1 MEKFTNNKYYVQL
14 ATACGGDLISEEGRF
29 ASPGYP
35 NNYPPNAECIWRLGG
50 APGNKVRVTFLWYDI
65 VDSEGCNQDYVE
77 IHENSEEGNILGH
90 YCGSAGNS
98 AATSLVNAANEARGV
113 GESGS
118 LRNASGITLE
128 AESLWIKFN
137 SDQSGTSRGFLA
149 YYYLGT
155 KLNNSYS
162 CL

>member
-1 MEKFTNNKYYVQL
+1 M
-14 ATACGGDLISEEGRF
+14 ISEEGRF

-50 APGNKVRVTFLWYDI
+50 APGNRVRVTFLWYDI

-90 YCGSAGNS
+90 YCGSTGS
-98 AATSLVNAANEARGV
+98 TVAASLLIAAYEGRGV
-113 GESGS
+113 IESDS

-155 KLNNSYS
+155 KLNNGYG